1 LIFLGNFPD
10 DFCKN
15 LPKFPKRLGK
25 KVGAT
30 LHIKTEKIKKTTFCC
45 PELFLICYNQFNFT
59 IRIKGTIMFGIFD
72 SKSNVAEAK
81 IFFGS
86 TEATKT
92 LKTER
97 KSPYDG
103 TIVSTA
109 PLCDA
114 DDTTKALHIAKD
126 ASKTAAASPLSQR
139 ILWLEDVARRLMEE
153 RENFAM
159 MLSKEVA
166 KPIAFSRI
174 EVERCAETIKLTA
187 LELANLHGETIP
199 TDIMPSGKKTMA
211 YFKREPVGVVACI
224 TPFNFPLN
232 LVAHK
237 IAPALGAG
245 NTVVL
250 KPTPEAPMTAYM
262 LAKLFV
268 ESKYAVKD
276 ALSVVYGDAEVG
288 STLVKSPIPR
298 VISFTGSVPVGKI
311 IMSQA
316 GIKKVSLELGG
327 NAATYIDK
335 SADLELAAARC
346 AYGAFYNSGQVCISL
361 QRIYVHEEVYKA
373 FAQLLAKETKKLK
386 VGSPY
391 EEDTFMGPLIDEESR
406 HRAKSWVASAK
417 NEGAKVVAGGEEVEG
432 IFPPTV
438 MADVTD
444 EMKIICE
451 EVFAPIVSLVAVPD
465 YEIAIKKMNDSPYGL
480 QFSIFTNDLKMTQC
494 FIDDAAC
501 GGVVINDIPT
511 LRFDVQPY
519 GGSKLSGVGR
529 EGPRWALEEF
539 TEIKSVV
546 IC

>member
-1 LIFLGNFPD
+1 
-10 DFCKN
+10 
-15 LPKFPKRLGK
+15 
-25 KVGAT
+25 
-30 LHIKTEKIKKTTFCC
+30 
-45 PELFLICYNQFNFT
+45 
-59 IRIKGTIMFGIFD
+59 MFGTFD
-72 SKSNVAEAK
+72 DEVEAK

-86 TEATKT
+86 TEETKEE
-92 LKTER
+92 KAER
-97 KSPYDG
+97 CSPYNG
-103 TIVSTA
+103 IVVSIA

-114 DDTTKALHIAKD
+114 EDTKKALSIAKE
-126 ASKTAAASPLSQR
+126 AAKTAAKTPLSQR
-139 ILWLEDVARRLMEE
+139 ISWLEDVAGKLQ
-153 RENFAM
+153 ENKETFAT
-159 MLSKEVA
+159 MLAKEVA
-166 KPIAFSRI
+166 KPITFSRI
-174 EVERCAETIKLTA
+174 EVDRCVETIKLTA
-187 LELANLHGETIP
+187 MELSNLHGETIP
-199 TDIMPSGKKTMA
+199 TDIMPSGKKTLA
-211 YFKREPVGVVACI
+211 YYRREPVGVVACI

-245 NTVVL
+245 NAVVL

-268 ESKYAVKD
+268 ESEYAVQD

-288 STLVKSPIPR
+288 STLVKSDIPR
-298 VISFTGSVPVGKI
+298 VISFTGSVPVGNI
-311 IMSQA
+311 ITKQA

-335 SADLELAAARC
+335 SADLEMAAKRC
-346 AYGAFYNSGQVCISL
+346 AFGAFYNSGQVCISL
-361 QRIYVHEEVYKA
+361 QRIYVNEEVYEK
-373 FAQLLAKETKKLK
+373 FAALIAEETKTLK

-391 EEDTFMGPLIDEESR
+391 EDDTFMGPLIDDEAR
-406 HRAKSWVASAK
+406 HRAKSWIASAK

-451 EVFAPIVSLVAVPD
+451 EVFAPIVSLVSVPD
-465 YEIAIKKMNDSPYGL
+465 YETAVEKMNDSPYGL
-480 QFSIFTNDLKMTQC
+480 QFSIFTNDLRQTQS
-494 FIDDAAC
+494 FIEDAQC

-529 EGPRWALEEF
+529 EGPKWALEEF
-539 TEIKSVV
+539 TEIKSIV